1 VGAKQRCTDDEIRDA
16 YKEAGS
22 VKAAGQLLGIHGSSV
37 HERLVK
43 MGISLPNSHFTA
55 AEILLL
61 KSSYVAYRDAGKLAD
76 LAKRM
81 GRDKTTICGKARTL
95 GLTDRGHKKRYH
107 AVWKYTDEATAR
119 VIFEDFRNVRGT
131 MKDYCRRKGYDE
143 LGFSRTMQRHFPDEW
158 DMVIEAKAPRQ
169 TMYRIGRAF
178 EYRTRDDLKKRGYF
192 VLRSPRSGS
201 PIDLVAI
208 KPGTV
213 LFIQCKRSGQ
223 IGVKEWNEVVD
234 LAASVEATPV
244 LTERPESGR
253 GVRYWRMTDR
263 KDGSKR
269 AQPREPLEP

>member
-1 VGAKQRCTDDEIRDA
+1 MPYPQKATDAEIREA
-16 YKEAGS
+16 YGQTKSVAKAG
-22 VKAAGQLLGIHGSSV
+22 GLLGMNGSSV

-43 MGISLPNSHFTA
+43 MGVQLQDHRFTA

-61 KSSYVAYRDAGKLAD
+61 KTSYVAYRDAGKLAD

-95 GLTDRGHKKRYH
+95 GLTSPKHARRYY
-107 AVWKYTDEATAR
+107 AIWKYMDEETAR
-119 VIFEDFRNVRGT
+119 VIFEDFRNTRGT
-131 MKDYCRRKGYDE
+131 MGDYCRRKGLGE

-158 DMVIEAKAPRQ
+158 DVVIEAKAPRQ

-192 VLRSPRSGS
+192 VMRSPRSGS

-208 KPGTV
+208 KPEVV

-223 IGVKEWNEVVD
+223 IGVKEWNEVYD
-234 LAASVEATPV
+234 LAASVEAVPV
-244 LTERPESGR
+244 LTDRPDSGR
-253 GVRYWRMTDR
+253 GVRYWRMTGR

-269 AQPREPLEP
+269 PQPRELLEP